1 MLQIP
6 LQVLNLKLLLV
17 ADAIMTRIR
26 FSSTMMGLGLL
37 LAFISPSIIHN
48 VFTATIPTAVFG
60 QNQIN
65 ATQSNATQTT
75 QEAANKTKAAGGDT
89 IQGVEQTVNG
99 TVEFLGN
106 VSETIARN
114 PVVGN
119 ATQETQKFFA
129 EESK

>member
-6 LQVLNLKLLLV
+6 LQVLNLKLLSV

-26 FSSTMMGLGLL
+26 FSSTMMGLCLL
-37 LAFISPSIIHN
+37 LAFILPSIIHN
-48 VFTATIPTAVFG
+48 VFTTTIPTAVFG
-60 QNQIN
+60 QNQTN

-75 QEAANKTKAAGGDT
+75 QGAANETEASIDKTK
-89 IQGVEQTVNG
+89 QGVERTING

-106 VSETIARN
+106 VSETIAKN

>member
-1 MLQIP
+1 
-6 LQVLNLKLLLV
+6 
-17 ADAIMTRIR
+17 MTRIR

-75 QEAANKTKAAGGDT
+75 QEAANKTKAAGDDT
-89 IQGVEQTVNG
+89 IQGVEQTANG

>member
-1 MLQIP
+1 
-6 LQVLNLKLLLV
+6 
-17 ADAIMTRIR
+17 
-26 FSSTMMGLGLL
+26 MGLCLL
-37 LAFISPSIIHN
+37 LAFILPSIIHN
-48 VFTATIPTAVFG
+48 VFTTTIPAAVFG
-60 QNQIN
+60 QNQTN

-75 QEAANKTKAAGGDT
+75 QGAANKNKAAGDDT

>member
-1 MLQIP
+1 
-6 LQVLNLKLLLV
+6 
-17 ADAIMTRIR
+17 MTRR
-26 FSSTMMGLGLL
+26 RLSSTMMGLCLL

-48 VFTATIPTAVFG
+48 VFTTTIPTAAFG
-60 QNQIN
+60 QNQTN

-75 QEAANKTKAAGGDT
+75 QGAANETKAPIDKTK
-89 IQGVEQTVNG
+89 QGVEQTING

-106 VSETIARN
+106 VSETIAKN